1 MKTPKVEKLQK
12 ALQSDLALII
22 KNLKDNSTDENND
35 LNERLPTI
43 KCECGAKILVLPD
56 LQAMNRAIKAHVAEH
71 KNKERNSRSSSSTRS
86 NIGQLLSQLTLLKI
100 GTQNDS

>member
-43 KCECGAKILVLPD
+43 KCECGAEILLVPD
-56 LQAMNRAIKAHVAEH
+56 LQAMNCAINAHVEEH
-71 KNKERNSRSSSSTRS
+71 KKKERNSRSNLSSPSK
-86 NIGQLLSQLTLLKI
+86 IGQLLSQLTLIKI
-100 GTQNDS
+100 STKNDS